1 MGHRLNFEEV
11 EVSGYSEGEARARLQ
26 AEAEAIHL
34 EEGVAQANL
43 KGGLDDE
50 SSFCHVLCQAPWPR
64 SCPHPLIDHDSP
76 AIVTVNKVTICNKYP
91 PIIVVNNGSG
101 MIIIYINMLRKLGLG
116 KNR

>member
-1 MGHRLNFEEV
+1 MGHRLKFEEV

-26 AEAEAIHL
+26 VEAEAIHL

-43 KGGLDDE
+43 KGDRDDE

-76 AIVTVNKVTICNKYP
+76 VWTIQ
-91 PIIVVNNGSG
+91 
-101 MIIIYINMLRKLGLG
+101 
-116 KNR
+116 